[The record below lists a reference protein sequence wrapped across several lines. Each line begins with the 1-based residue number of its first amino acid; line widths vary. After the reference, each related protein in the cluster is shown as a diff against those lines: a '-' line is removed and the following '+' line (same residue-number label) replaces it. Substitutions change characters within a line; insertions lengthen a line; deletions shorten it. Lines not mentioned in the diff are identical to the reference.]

1 MIHVLTHAFPTR
13 VCADMFEPAAR
24 GMRGTW
30 RTRQNPALAYA
41 LDCQRAKARTVAAQD
56 VSPADLDR
64 RMENW
69 ARLASPEARDMQVAS
84 LLGTTPVA
92 GDPGQPQM
100 LALSKPANATE
111 APVEKIGRAHV

>member
-1 MIHVLTHAFPTR
+1 MCIWDGSSD
-13 VCADMFEPAAR
+13 VCSSD
-24 GMRGTW
+24 
-30 RTRQNPALAYA
+30 L
-41 LDCQRAKARTVAAQD
+41 
-56 VSPADLDR
+56 SPADLDR

-92 GDPGQPQM
+92 GDPGHPQM

-111 APVEKIGRAHV
+111 APVEMASAAPMLADVATASQVAAVSTETALTAPVQPAANHSPLDVPAPAH

>member
-1 MIHVLTHAFPTR
+1 
-13 VCADMFEPAAR
+13 
-24 GMRGTW
+24 MRGTS
-30 RTRQNPALAYA
+30 RTRQNLALAYA
-41 LDCQRAKARTVAAQD
+41 LDGQWAKARTVAAQD

-111 APVEKIGRAHV
+111 APVEMASAEPMLAAVATASRSEEHTFVLPS

>member
-1 MIHVLTHAFPTR
+1 
-13 VCADMFEPAAR
+13 
-24 GMRGTW
+24 
-30 RTRQNPALAYA
+30 
-41 LDCQRAKARTVAAQD
+41 
-56 VSPADLDR
+56 
-64 RMENW
+64 MENW

-111 APVEKIGRAHV
+111 APVEMASAEPMLADVATASQVARSEEHTSELQSLMRISYAVFCSKKQITSTIS